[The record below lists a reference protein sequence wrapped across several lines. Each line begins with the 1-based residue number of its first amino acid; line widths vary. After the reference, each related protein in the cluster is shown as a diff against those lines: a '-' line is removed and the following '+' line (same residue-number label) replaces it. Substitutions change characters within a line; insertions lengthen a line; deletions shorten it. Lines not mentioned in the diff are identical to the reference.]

1 MSIKKWTQTDIELTS
16 EFLKAPHF
24 TNDPGG
30 HQIMHEWETP
40 IMRQDAKRLCEGGG
54 SILNIGYG
62 MGIIDGFIRDH
73 KPDKHTI
80 IEVHPQ
86 IVENAKAAGYENVL
100 EGDWLD
106 VVKNMTEQFDAIY
119 FDTYCFDRDDWAIFT
134 KDHADRLLKPGGR
147 YSYFNAGAARHQKVA
162 ELCEAKGWK
171 SSVEV
176 VRYSRTNSYDSIIWH
191 KPAK

>member
-1 MSIKKWTQTDIELTS
+1 MSIKRWTQTDIELSS

-24 TNDPGG
+24 SKNTGG
-30 HQIMHEWETP
+30 QEIMHEWETP
-40 IMRQDAKRLCEGGG
+40 IMKQDAKLLCEGGG

-86 IVENAKAAGYENVL
+86 IVKNAKDAGYENVL

-134 KDHADRLLKPGGR
+134 KDHVDRLLKPGGR
-147 YSYFNAGAARHQKVA
+147 FSYFNRDAARHQKVA

-171 SSVEV
+171 SNVKTV
-176 VRYSRTNSYDSIIWH
+176 QFSRSEWYDSIIWH
-191 KPAK
+191 KSAK

>member
-1 MSIKKWTQTDIELTS
+1 MSIKRWTQTDIELSS

-24 TNDPGG
+24 SKNTGG
-30 HQIMHEWETP
+30 QEIMQKWETP
-40 IMRQDAKRLCEGGG
+40 IMKYDAKRLCKDGG

-106 VVKNMTEQFDAIY
+106 IVKNMTEQFDAIY

-134 KDHADRLLKPGGR
+134 KDHVDRLLKPGGR
-147 YSYFNAGAARHQKVA
+147 FSYFNRDAARHQKVA

-171 SSVEV
+171 SNVKTV
-176 VRYSRTNSYDSIIWH
+176 QFSRSQWYDSIIWH
-191 KPAK
+191 KSAK